1 MYMMIYQNHKIYNKI
16 VILVNFFDKLL
27 RNSNMAWKYLYEERI
42 FTYRISE
49 TMKWL
54 SMFTEFKIYHEKKLC
69 KPMFAKP
76 KYAAKLLA

>member
-27 RNSNMAWKYLYEERI
+27 RNSNMAWKHLYEERI
-42 FTYRISE
+42 FSYRISE

-54 SMFTEFKIYHEKKLC
+54 YMFTEFKIYHEKKLC

-76 KYAAKLLA
+76 KHAAKLLA